1 MGEIISAI
9 IGISYFVLGYWSVGE
24 TIYANKVI
32 IGRIGDMWIQRFLIG
47 AMFGWILIPVALI
60 KRWLFQVIS
69 LDNGRNHQWQRKRKK
84 RKDSWNL
91 FMTAT

>member
-32 IGRIGDMWIQRFLIG
+32 IGRIGDMWIQRNWG
-47 AMFGWILIPVALI
+47 NV
-60 KRWLFQVIS
+60 WLDFNS
-69 LDNGRNHQWQRKRKK
+69 GSFD
-84 RKDSWNL
+84 
-91 FMTAT
+91 

>member
-1 MGEIISAI
+1 MESIIISKINIKGTQEEKVMGEIISAI

-60 KRWLFQVIS
+60 KRWLF
-69 LDNGRNHQWQRKRKK
+69 RW
-84 RKDSWNL
+84 
-91 FMTAT
+91 

>member
-32 IGRIGDMWIQRFLIG
+32 IGDMWIQRFLIG

-60 KRWLFQVIS
+60 KRWLF
-69 LDNGRNHQWQRKRKK
+69 R
-84 RKDSWNL
+84 
-91 FMTAT
+91 

>member
-1 MGEIISAI
+1 MTMCIIKPTKVINHTLQEEKVMGEIISAI

-60 KRWLFQVIS
+60 KRWLF
-69 LDNGRNHQWQRKRKK
+69 R
-84 RKDSWNL
+84 
-91 FMTAT
+91 

>member
-32 IGRIGDMWIQRFLIG
+32 IVRIGDMWIQRFLIV
-47 AMFGWILIPVALI
+47 AMFGLILIPVALI
-60 KRWLFQVIS
+60 KRWLF
-69 LDNGRNHQWQRKRKK
+69 R
-84 RKDSWNL
+84 
-91 FMTAT
+91 